1 MNYKSLV
8 QLVTLN
14 FGFEPQKCLNLVS
27 SHLSNNI
34 IIFVREKKHGEITL
48 GGGIQGPALAIK
60 TKTLQILSLF
70 LKHPSHVDC

>member
-27 SHLSNNI
+27 SHPSNNI
-34 IIFVREKKHGEITL
+34 NIFVREKKHGEITL
-48 GGGIQGPALAIK
+48 GGGIQGPALAR
-60 TKTLQILSLF
+60 LSRSMSLLF
-70 LKHPSHVDC
+70 PIIVASHHR